1 VKDFWDGFE
10 KRANGNPLKVLKN
23 FDILFYH
30 GTPPERNKSILE
42 HGLKINSTSVS
53 HHNPNNMARRAPGM
67 IHLTSNPIYASAF
80 GDRNESGEDIPPN
93 VLRVVIPYEEFKDH
107 IKVLGKED
115 ISLASGKKVEDV
127 SYVITKD
134 IPKKYITHV
143 RSYKDALD
151 FEREHI

>member
-1 VKDFWDGFE
+1 
-10 KRANGNPLKVLKN
+10 
-23 FDILFYH
+23 
-30 GTPPERNKSILE
+30 
-42 HGLKINSTSVS
+42 
-53 HHNPNNMARRAPGM
+53 MARRAPGM
-67 IHLTSNPIYASAF
+67 IHLTSNPIYESAF
-80 GDRNESGEDIPPN
+80 GGRNESGEDIPPN

-115 ISLASGKKVEDV
+115 ISLTSGKKVEDV